1 VLLEISLLGNGIERM
16 VVPYSALIYDL
27 QGNTWVYTSSEPLV
41 FIRQP
46 VVVDYID
53 GDNVVLLQGPPVGT
67 DVVTVGVAEL
77 YGADTGVGK

>member
-1 VLLEISLLGNGIERM
+1 M

-53 GDNVVLLQGPPVGT
+53 GDNVVLLQGPAAGT
-67 DVVTVGVAEL
+67 EVVTVGVAEL